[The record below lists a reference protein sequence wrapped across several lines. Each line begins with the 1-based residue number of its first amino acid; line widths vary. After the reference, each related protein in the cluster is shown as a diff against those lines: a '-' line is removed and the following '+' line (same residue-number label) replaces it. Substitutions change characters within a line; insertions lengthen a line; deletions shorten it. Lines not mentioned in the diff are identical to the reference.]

1 MKPRLPKLRLP
12 ATLALLLV
20 AGCSSV
26 YYGTMEKFGYQKR
39 DILVERVQQG
49 KQQQADAQK
58 QFQSTFDAFKQLTGM
73 PGSELET
80 TYKKLSAEY
89 ERCKG
94 SAAGVSSKIAAIE
107 KVAKDMFAEWK
118 KENEQYQSADMR
130 SKSEAMLN
138 DTAKRYEQ
146 LLTAM
151 KGAES
156 RMAPVLGAFN
166 DQVLFLKHNLN
177 AQAIASLQDT
187 VVKIESDVGKLIE
200 EMQKSIAEADQFI
213 ANIGTKKT

>member
-1 MKPRLPKLRLP
+1 MSLRFAP
-12 ATLALLLV
+12 ALGVFLLAS
-20 AGCSSV
+20 CSGV

-49 KQQQADAQK
+49 KEQQADAQK
-58 QFQSTFDAFKQLTGM
+58 QFQSTFEAFKQLTGM

-89 ERCKG
+89 ERCKS
-94 SAAGVSSKIAAIE
+94 SAAGVSSKIASIE
-107 KVAKDMFAEWK
+107 KVAKDMFAEWQ
-118 KENEQYQSADMR
+118 KENAQYQSVDMR
-130 SKSEAMLN
+130 TKSEAMLQ

-146 LLTAM
+146 LVTAM

-156 RMAPVLGAFN
+156 RMTPVLGAFN

-187 VVKIESDVGKLIE
+187 VVKIEADVGKLIE

-213 ANIGTKKT
+213 ATMGTKKA